1 LIQTAAI
8 VKDWMAAKDFRLIE
22 HPHYL
27 SDLAPAGFF
36 LFLTIK
42 RQLPGKTL
50 TQETFKSV
58 CEGAI
63 LTTTEED
70 FAIAFRRWYEHCE
83 KCVNIGSKC
92 AEKP

>member
-1 LIQTAAI
+1 LIHTAVI

-22 HPHYL
+22 HPRYM

-42 RQLPGKTL
+42 RQLPGKIL
-50 TQETFKSV
+50 TQETFKSL

-63 LTTTEED
+63 HTTTEED
-70 FAIAFRRWYEHCE
+70 FATAFQQWYEHCD
-83 KCVNIGSKC
+83 KCVFISSKYI
-92 AEKP
+92 EKS